1 MKALK
6 WITENH
12 WINLLVSL
20 ILIVTSSQQVWADL
34 KGDLAAMPLR
44 AHHGVFVLGIFH
56 MLKSL
61 PDIFSNLQSTESNLE
76 TVDGKESGNVWA
88 GIILFEQAADVHCR
102 GN

>member
-34 KGDLAAMPLR
+34 TGDLAAMRLG
-44 AHHGVFVLGIFH
+44 AHHGVFVLVIFH
-56 MLKSL
+56 VLKSL
-61 PDIFSNLQSTESNLE
+61 PDIFSNLQSIESNVA
-76 TVDGKESGNVWA
+76 TVEGKE
-88 GIILFEQAADVHCR
+88 
-102 GN
+102 